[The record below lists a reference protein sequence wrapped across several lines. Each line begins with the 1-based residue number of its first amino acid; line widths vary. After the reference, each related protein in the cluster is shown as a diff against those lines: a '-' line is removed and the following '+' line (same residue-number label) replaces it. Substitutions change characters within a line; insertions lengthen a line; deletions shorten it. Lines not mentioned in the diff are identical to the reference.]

1 MGDPIAEIKSKL
13 SIEDVVA
20 PYVQTKRSGKYLKA
34 CCPFHAEKTP
44 SFYVSPERQL
54 AYCFSC
60 HKGGDMFQFI
70 QDIEGVEFRGA
81 LEILAEKAHV
91 DLPKGGGGDV
101 PKVSKDE
108 KERLKSIYFDASK
121 FFVQKLWEAGEGE
134 KVLGYLRGRGMTDE
148 TLKTFQV
155 GFAPEGKDV
164 LYRALLE
171 KKHEKADLLE
181 STVALARD
189 SGSQDVVDR
198 FHLRLMFPIDS
209 TQGEVVAFGGRALK
223 KGDQPKYLNSADYVL
238 YHKGELLYN
247 LSRAKEFI
255 KKEDLAVF
263 VEGYFDVMASWQAGV
278 KQVVAT
284 SGTALTAEQLKL
296 IKRFT
301 KRVAFA
307 FDSDNAGQEALLR
320 AVMTAQ
326 TLGLELFV
334 ITIPEGKDAAD
345 AVKENPQLW
354 VDAVA
359 ARKPY
364 LEFFMEAWQ
373 KKYDLRTSTGK
384 REFTDAVLE
393 LLKAVTHPVEQDEA
407 MKGLSRLVG
416 TPVDMLYDYLN
427 QLRSERKS
435 RTVKVEKLATEPFN
449 RADKL
454 VLYFLGLLLA
464 YPKSFFELWSSVQ
477 PFETFCAR
485 AIKLDLIKPYFRLDD
500 SRYQQF
506 CKELP
511 QLLGKLSASFPATS
525 VYKQIEDHYN
535 RVGMVDETFYR
546 NVEQGPVLQ
555 KMAFEA
561 EVENPD
567 PRQIQE
573 ELEKVLTLL
582 YFETLTL

>member
-1 MGDPIAEIKSKL
+1 MTDPIQEIKAKL
-13 SIEDVVA
+13 SVEDVVA
-20 PYVQTKRSGKYLKA
+20 PYVQLKKSGKYLKA

-44 SFYVSPERQL
+44 SFYVSVERQL

-91 DLPKGGGGDV
+91 DLPKGGGSG
-101 PKVSKDE
+101 PKISKDE
-108 KERLKSIYFDASK
+108 KERLKGASYDASK
-121 FFVQKLWEAGEGE
+121 FFVQRLWEPGDGE
-134 KVLGYLRGRGMTDE
+134 KVLQYLRARGMTDE

-155 GFAPEGKDV
+155 GFAPDGKDT
-164 LYRALLE
+164 LYRYLLD

-181 STVALARD
+181 STLVLARD
-189 SGSQDVVDR
+189 SGSQDIVDR
-198 FHLRLMFPIDS
+198 FRLRLMFPIDA
-209 TQGEVVAFGGRALK
+209 TQGEVIGFGGRALK
-223 KGDQPKYLNSADYVL
+223 KGDQPKYLNSAEYVL
-238 YHKGELLYN
+238 YHKGEVLFN

-255 KKEDLAVF
+255 KKEDAAVF

-278 KQVVAT
+278 KNVVAT

-296 IKRFT
+296 VKRFS
-301 KRVAFA
+301 KKVVFA

-320 AVMTAQ
+320 AVLTTQ
-326 TLGLELFV
+326 PLDLEIFV
-334 ITIPEGKDAAD
+334 VSIPQGKDAAD

-354 VDAVA
+354 LDAVA
-359 ARKPY
+359 ARVPY
-364 LEFFMEAWQ
+364 LDFFLVEWQ
-373 KKYDLRTSTGK
+373 RKYDLKTSTGK

-407 MKGLSRLVG
+407 VKKLSKLVG
-416 TPVDMLYDYLN
+416 TPTDMLYDYLK
-427 QLRSERKS
+427 QLKAERKA
-435 RTVKVEKLATEPFN
+435 RTVKQEKPHEEAFN
-449 RADKL
+449 RSEKL
-454 VLYFLGLLLA
+454 VLYFFGLLLA
-464 YPKSFFELWSSVQ
+464 YPAAFFELWKNPASFDDFYKKAVKQ
-477 PFETFCAR
+477 
-485 AIKLDLIKPYFRLDD
+485 DLIKPYFRLDD

-506 CKELP
+506 CRELP
-511 QLLGKLSASFPATS
+511 ELLGRLSASFPATS

-535 RVGMVDETFYR
+535 RAGALDDLFYADHA
-546 NVEQGPVLQ
+546 QGPELK

-567 PRQIQE
+567 QRTVQE
-573 ELEKVLTLL
+573 EMEKVLTLL